1 MNIKDLENLKDGQ
14 QVIELTGWVDN
25 IRDHGGLTFVDLRDF
40 TGSIQLVF
48 DKSGDVD
55 TKLKNEFYISI
66 NGTFKKRDEALI
78 NDKILF
84 GDYEI
89 EVTDLIIINQSKT
102 LPFQIEDSIETDE
115 NIRLKY
121 RYLDL
126 RRQPMKVNIMTRSN
140 TFKSIRSIMNQLN
153 IFEID
158 TPTLIKST
166 PEGAKDFLVP
176 SRKSPSNFYALPQ
189 SPQMYKQLFMMSGF
203 PNYYQI
209 AKCYRDEDSR
219 KDRQPEFTQLDLEFS
234 DASPELVK
242 SKVEEI
248 VKFVFSDAYD
258 CKIKTPFNTLTYEE
272 AINFYGTDKP
282 DLRIEEKIFDITDI
296 FTDTSI
302 NFLNDILSSQGSVK
316 ALHTKE
322 LLTRKQIDDLDTE
335 IKELGSNGLG
345 WFKIEDT
352 NISGPLAK
360 LLNDNEKSKLLSYGS
375 GTLLFQAGF
384 IKETANFLDVIRR
397 TVFQPLNNDV
407 YSFVWI
413 EDFPFFEVED
423 GELQPSHHPFTS
435 PKSNEI
441 FKDDPTNATALHYDL
456 VLNGVELG
464 SGSQRIN
471 NPEIQTLV
479 LEKWGLSKE
488 EISERFGWFIEA
500 LSYGTPVHAGF
511 AIGIDRLIAE
521 VLNQPSIRDVIP
533 FPKTQSGL
541 DPLTNAPANICLLYT
556 SPSPR
561 DAHESRMPSSA

>member
-14 QVIELTGWVDN
+14 QLIELTGWVDN

-40 TGSIQLVF
+40 TGLIQLVF

-302 NFLNDILSSQGSVK
+302 NFLNDILSSQGSIK

-345 WFKIEDT
+345 WFKIDDT

-375 GTLLFQAGF
+375 GTLLFQAGI
-384 IKETANFLDVIRR
+384 IKEIANFLDVIRR

-541 DPLTNAPANICLLYT
+541 DPLTNAPANIEEEVLEEYNLKYINK
-556 SPSPR
+556 
-561 DAHESRMPSSA
+561 DE

>member
-40 TGSIQLVF
+40 TGLIQLVF

-234 DASPELVK
+234 DASPEFVK

-375 GTLLFQAGF
+375 GTLLFQAGI
-384 IKETANFLDVIRR
+384 IKEIANFLDVIRR
-397 TVFQPLNNDV
+397 TVFQPLKNDV

-541 DPLTNAPANICLLYT
+541 DPLTNAPANIEEEVLEEYNLKYINK
-556 SPSPR
+556 
-561 DAHESRMPSSA
+561 DE

>member
-1 MNIKDLENLKDGQ
+1 LNIKDLENLKDGQ

-40 TGSIQLVF
+40 TGLIQLVF

-375 GTLLFQAGF
+375 GTLLFQAGI
-384 IKETANFLDVIRR
+384 IKEIANFLDVIRR

-488 EISERFGWFIEA
+488 QISERFGWFIEA

-541 DPLTNAPANICLLYT
+541 DPLTNAPANIEEEVLEEYNLKYIKK
-556 SPSPR
+556 
-561 DAHESRMPSSA
+561 DE

>member
-40 TGSIQLVF
+40 TGLIQLVF

-302 NFLNDILSSQGSVK
+302 NFLNDILSSQGSIK
-316 ALHTKE
+316 ALHTKD

-375 GTLLFQAGF
+375 GTLLFQAGI
-384 IKETANFLDVIRR
+384 IKEIANFLDVIRR

-541 DPLTNAPANICLLYT
+541 DPLTNAPANIEEEVLEEYNLKYINK
-556 SPSPR
+556 
-561 DAHESRMPSSA
+561 DE

>member
-1 MNIKDLENLKDGQ
+1 LNIKDLENLKAGKE
-14 QVIELTGWVDN
+14 VVELTGWVDN

-40 TGSIQLVF
+40 TGLIQLVF
-48 DKSGDVD
+48 DKSGDVN
-55 TKLKNEFYISI
+55 TKLKNEFYISV
-66 NGTFKKRDEALI
+66 NGSFKKRDETLI

-84 GDYEI
+84 GDFEI
-89 EVTDLIIINQSKT
+89 EVTDLKIINQSKT

-258 CKIKTPFNTLTYEE
+258 CKIKTPFNTLTYDE
-272 AINFYGTDKP
+272 AINLYGTDKP
-282 DLRIEEKIFDITDI
+282 DLRIEETIFEITDI

-302 NFLNDILSSQGSVK
+302 NFIKDILSSEGVIK

-335 IKELGSNGLG
+335 VKDLGSNGLG
-345 WFKIEDT
+345 WFKIEDAT
-352 NISGPLAK
+352 ISGPLAK
-360 LLNDNEKSKLLSYGS
+360 LLSDNEKSKLLSYGS
-375 GTLLFQAGF
+375 GTLLFQAG
-384 IKETANFLDVIRR
+384 ILTEIANYLDVIRR
-397 TVFQPLNNDV
+397 MVFLPINNDV
-407 YSFVWI
+407 HSFVWI

-441 FKDDPTNATALHYDL
+441 FKEDPTNATALHYDL

-541 DPLTNAPANICLLYT
+541 DPLTNAPANIEEEVLEEYNLKYINK
-556 SPSPR
+556 
-561 DAHESRMPSSA
+561 DE

>member
-40 TGSIQLVF
+40 TGLIQLVF

-302 NFLNDILSSQGSVK
+302 NFLNDILSSQGSIK

-375 GTLLFQAGF
+375 GTLLFQAGI
-384 IKETANFLDVIRR
+384 IKEIANFLDVIRR
-397 TVFQPLNNDV
+397 TVFQPLNNAV

-541 DPLTNAPANICLLYT
+541 DPLTNAPANIEEEVLEEYNLKYINK
-556 SPSPR
+556 
-561 DAHESRMPSSA
+561 DE

>member
-14 QVIELTGWVDN
+14 EVVELTGWVDN

-40 TGSIQLVF
+40 TGLIQLVF
-48 DKSGDVD
+48 DKSGDVN

-66 NGTFKKRDEALI
+66 NGSFKKRDEALI

-234 DASPELVK
+234 DANPELVK

-248 VKFVFSDAYD
+248 IKFVFSDAYD

-272 AINFYGTDKP
+272 AINLYGTDKP
-282 DLRIEEKIFDITDI
+282 DLRIEETIFDITDI
-296 FTDTSI
+296 FTETSI
-302 NFLNDILSSQGSVK
+302 NFLKDILSSQGTVK

-352 NISGPLAK
+352 TISGPLAK

-375 GTLLFQAGF
+375 GTLLFQAGI
-384 IKETANFLDVIRR
+384 IKEIANYLDVIRR
-397 TVFQPLNNDV
+397 TVFQPLNKDV

-541 DPLTNAPANICLLYT
+541 DPLTNAPANIEEEVLEEYNLKYINK
-556 SPSPR
+556 
-561 DAHESRMPSSA
+561 DE

>member
-40 TGSIQLVF
+40 TGLIQLVF

-234 DASPELVK
+234 DASPELIK

-375 GTLLFQAGF
+375 GTLLFQAGI
-384 IKETANFLDVIRR
+384 IKEIANFLDVIRR
-397 TVFQPLNNDV
+397 NVFQPSNNDV

-541 DPLTNAPANICLLYT
+541 DPLTNAPANIEEEVLEEYNLKYINK
-556 SPSPR
+556 
-561 DAHESRMPSSA
+561 DE

>member
-1 MNIKDLENLKDGQ
+1 MQIREIVQLKDNAD
-14 QVIELTGWVDN
+14 ITNLYGWVDN
-25 IRDHGGLTFVDLRDF
+25 VRDHGGLTFVDLRDF
-40 TGSIQLVF
+40 DSSIQLVF
-48 DKSGDVD
+48 DKDSSIKVN
-55 TKLKNEFYISI
+55 LKNEFYIEVS
-66 NGTFKKRDEALI
+66 GVLKKRDEDLI
-78 NDKILF
+78 NKKVALGDFEVEVSKI
-84 GDYEI
+84 I
-89 EVTDLIIINQSKT
+89 VISQSKT
-102 LPFQIEDSIETDE
+102 LPFQIEDGIETDE
-115 NIRLKY
+115 SIRLKY

-126 RRQPMKVNIMTRSN
+126 RRNEMKQNILARSK
-140 TFKSIRSIMNQLN
+140 TFKSIRNIMNSLK
-153 IFEID
+153 IDEID

-176 SRKSPSNFYALPQ
+176 SRKSPGSFYALPQ

-272 AINFYGTDKP
+272 AINLYGTDKP

-296 FTDTSI
+296 FTETSI
-302 NFLNDILSSQGSVK
+302 NFLNDILSSQGSIK

-352 NISGPLAK
+352 TISGPLAK
-360 LLNDNEKSKLLSYGS
+360 LLNDNEQSKLRSYGS
-375 GTLLFQAGF
+375 GTLLFQAGN
-384 IKETANFLDVIRR
+384 IKEIANYLDLIRR

-413 EDFPFFEVED
+413 EDFPFFEVEN
-423 GELQPSHHPFTS
+423 GKLQPSHHPFTS

-488 EISERFGWFIEA
+488 EISDRFGWFIEA

-541 DPLTNAPANICLLYT
+541 DPLTNAPANIEEEVLEEYNLKYINK
-556 SPSPR
+556 
-561 DAHESRMPSSA
+561 DE

>member
-40 TGSIQLVF
+40 TGLIQLVF

-375 GTLLFQAGF
+375 GTLLFQAGI
-384 IKETANFLDVIRR
+384 IKEIANFLDVIRR

-488 EISERFGWFIEA
+488 EISERFGWFVEA

-541 DPLTNAPANICLLYT
+541 DPLTNAPANIEEEVLEEYNLKYINK
-556 SPSPR
+556 
-561 DAHESRMPSSA
+561 DE

>member
-1 MNIKDLENLKDGQ
+1 MNIKDLEKLNDGQ
-14 QVIELTGWVDN
+14 EVVELTGWVDS

-40 TGSIQLVF
+40 TGLIQLVF
-48 DKSGDVD
+48 DKSRDVD

-66 NGTFKKRDEALI
+66 NGSFKKRNENLI
-78 NDKILF
+78 NDKLLF

-89 EVTDLIIINQSKT
+89 EVIDLKIINQSKT

-140 TFKSIRSIMNQLN
+140 TFKSIRSIMNQLD

-234 DASPELVK
+234 DANPEFVK

-258 CKIKTPFNTLTYEE
+258 CKIKTPFNTLTYED
-272 AINFYGTDKP
+272 AINLYGTDKP
-282 DLRIEEKIFDITDI
+282 DLRIEETIFDITHI

-302 NFLNDILSSQGSVK
+302 NFLKDILSSQGTIK

-335 IKELGSNGLG
+335 IRDLGSNGLG

-352 NISGPLAK
+352 TISGPLSK
-360 LLNDNEKSKLLSYGS
+360 LLSDNEQSILLSYGS
-375 GTLLFQAGF
+375 GTLLFQAGI
-384 IKETANFLDVIRR
+384 IKEIANYLDVIRR
-397 TVFQPLNNDV
+397 TVFQPLNKDI

-541 DPLTNAPANICLLYT
+541 DPLTNAPANIEEEVLEEYNLKYINK
-556 SPSPR
+556 
-561 DAHESRMPSSA
+561 DE

>member
-1 MNIKDLENLKDGQ
+1 LNIKDLENLKDGQ

-40 TGSIQLVF
+40 TGLIQLVF

-375 GTLLFQAGF
+375 GTLLFQAGI
-384 IKETANFLDVIRR
+384 IKEIANFLDVIRR

-413 EDFPFFEVED
+413 EDFPFFEIED

-541 DPLTNAPANICLLYT
+541 DPLTNAPANIEEEVLEEYNLKYINK
-556 SPSPR
+556 
-561 DAHESRMPSSA
+561 DE

>member
-1 MNIKDLENLKDGQ
+1 MNIKDLEKLKDGQ
-14 QVIELTGWVDN
+14 EVVELTGWVDS

-40 TGSIQLVF
+40 TGLIQLVF
-48 DKSGDVD
+48 DKSSDVD

-66 NGTFKKRDEALI
+66 NGSFKKRNENLI
-78 NDKILF
+78 NDKLLF
-84 GDYEI
+84 GNYEI
-89 EVTDLIIINQSKT
+89 EVIDLKIINQSKT

-140 TFKSIRSIMNQLN
+140 TFKSIRSIMNQLD

-234 DASPELVK
+234 DANPEFVK

-258 CKIKTPFNTLTYEE
+258 CKIKTPFNTLTYED
-272 AINFYGTDKP
+272 AINLYGTDKP
-282 DLRIEEKIFDITDI
+282 DLRIEETIFDITHI

-302 NFLNDILSSQGSVK
+302 NFLKDILSSQGTIK

-335 IKELGSNGLG
+335 IRDLGSNGLG

-352 NISGPLAK
+352 TISGPLAK
-360 LLNDNEKSKLLSYGS
+360 LLSDNEQSILLSYGS
-375 GTLLFQAGF
+375 GTLLFQAGI
-384 IKETANFLDVIRR
+384 IKEIANYLDVIRR
-397 TVFQPLNNDV
+397 TVFQPLNKDI

-441 FKDDPTNATALHYDL
+441 FKDDPTNAIALHYDL

-541 DPLTNAPANICLLYT
+541 DPLTNAPASIEEEVLQEYNLKYINK
-556 SPSPR
+556 
-561 DAHESRMPSSA
+561 DE

>member
-40 TGSIQLVF
+40 TGLIQLVF

-282 DLRIEEKIFDITDI
+282 DLRIEETIFDITDI
-296 FTDTSI
+296 FTETSI
-302 NFLNDILSSQGSVK
+302 NFLKDILSSQGTIK

-375 GTLLFQAGF
+375 GTLLFQAGI
-384 IKETANFLDVIRR
+384 IKEIANFLDVIRR

-541 DPLTNAPANICLLYT
+541 DPLTNAPANIEEEVLEEYNLKYINK
-556 SPSPR
+556 
-561 DAHESRMPSSA
+561 DE

>member
-1 MNIKDLENLKDGQ
+1 MNINDLENLKDGQ

-40 TGSIQLVF
+40 TGLIQLVF

-375 GTLLFQAGF
+375 GTLLFQAGI
-384 IKETANFLDVIRR
+384 IKEIANFLDVIRR

-541 DPLTNAPANICLLYT
+541 DPLTNAPANIEEEVLEEYNLKYINK
-556 SPSPR
+556 
-561 DAHESRMPSSA
+561 DE